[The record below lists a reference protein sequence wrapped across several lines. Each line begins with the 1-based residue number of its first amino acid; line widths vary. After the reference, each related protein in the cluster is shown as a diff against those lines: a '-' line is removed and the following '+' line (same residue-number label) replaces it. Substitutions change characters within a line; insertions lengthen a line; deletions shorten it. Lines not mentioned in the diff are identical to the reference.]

1 MHTHT
6 INLGILAHV
15 DAGKTSLAERLLYEA
30 GAISRP
36 GRVDD
41 GTTRTDSMD
50 IERRRGITVRTNV
63 ASFAVG
69 DVQVNLID
77 TPGHSDFI
85 AEVERSLA
93 VLDAAVL
100 VVSAVEGVQ
109 SQTVVLWRA
118 LRRLA
123 VPTLI
128 LINKIDRRGADPAR
142 VLGEIGRRLAGPACV
157 RLLPLTDALTPGA
170 PDAATRTIPM
180 TDPRIIDVLAS
191 LDDRVLR
198 AAVAALGADSGHAD
212 AGTGDS
218 GGDRAGASGAQ
229 GDQEIRD
236 SEGAGA
242 RPSRRAVTVGLAL
255 RSARSQVRGGK
266 LVPVAAGSA
275 LTGAGVADLLAALP
289 RLLPWARAATPAL
302 SGVVYKVEY
311 AEHGRLAH
319 CRMFGGE
326 LRVRDRAA
334 AGNGRPGV
342 ITSVERSTPHGWA
355 ETGVAAA
362 GDVVRVRGLAAASVG
377 AWVGQAIPGR
387 VTRQFPRPALESV
400 ADPVD
405 PAQRGRLFAALQELA
420 EADPL
425 INLRLDDERHE
436 IAVSLYGEVQK
447 EVIADLLAE
456 QFGVAVTFRPTVT
469 VHIERITGTGAAHA
483 VISEHTTPYLATLGV
498 RVEPGTVGAGL
509 SCELEVERGSMPPAF
524 FAATW
529 EGVRTGLAQGLSGW
543 EIPDARVVLTRT
555 GYWPRQS
562 AMHRKFNKNVSSV
575 GADFRNLAPVLVHD
589 ALRQAR
595 TIVCEPVETFQL
607 EIPAGALPVVTVTLA
622 RLAGLITGTEA
633 EASGALTLTG
643 AIPTRNIQS
652 LLALLPEQ
660 TSGEAVFTSE
670 VTHYSPLAGPPPTR
684 PRVGPDPLDRET
696 WFRARPR

>member
-1 MHTHT
+1 LHTL
-6 INLGILAHV
+6 NLGILAHV
-15 DAGKTSLAERLLYEA
+15 DAGKTSLTERLLYEA
-30 GAISRP
+30 GAIPEP

-63 ASFAVG
+63 ASFAVR

-128 LINKIDRRGADPAR
+128 FVNKIDRGGADPAR
-142 VLGEIGRRLAGPACV
+142 VLAEISRRLTAPSGV
-157 RLLPLTDALTPGA
+157 RPLPLTDVLTPDVLTPDALTPDALASDMLAPGGPSAGPAGVGA
-170 PDAATRTIPM
+170 PRVSTRPVPL
-180 TDPRIIDVLAS
+180 TDPRALDVLAA

-198 AAVAALGADSGHAD
+198 AALTGLAAAREPAVSAD
-212 AGTGDS
+212 
-218 GGDRAGASGAQ
+218 
-229 GDQEIRD
+229 
-236 SEGAGA
+236 
-242 RPSRRAVTVGLAL
+242 LAL
-255 RSARSQVRGGK
+255 RSARAQVRRCL

-275 LTGAGVADLLAALP
+275 LTGAGVTDLLATLP
-289 RLLPWARAATPAL
+289 RLLPWARAAPRDL
-302 SGVVYKVEY
+302 SGVIYKIEH

-319 CRMFGGE
+319 CRIFGGE

-334 AGNGRPGV
+334 LGAGRPEV
-342 ITSVERSTPHGWA
+342 ITSLERSTPQGWTPA
-355 ETGVAAA
+355 GTAGA
-362 GDVVRVRGLAAASVG
+362 GDVVRVRGLAAATIG
-377 AWVGQAIPGR
+377 AWVGQVIPGH

-400 ADPVD
+400 VDPVD

-425 INLRLDDERHE
+425 INLRRTGEGHE

-447 EVIADLLAE
+447 EVIADLLAG

-469 VHIERITGTGAAHA
+469 VHVERIAGTGASFAI
-483 VISEHTTPYLATLGV
+483 VSEHTTPYLATLGF
-498 RVEPGTVGAGL
+498 RVAPAAVGSGL
-509 SCELEVERGSMPPAF
+509 TCDLEVERGAMPPAF

-529 EGVRTGLAQGLSGW
+529 EGVRTALAQGLSGW
-543 EIPDARVVLTRT
+543 EIPDARVVLTHT
-555 GYWPRQS
+555 GYYPRQS
-562 AMHRKFNKNVSSV
+562 AMHQKFNKNVSSV
-575 GADFRNLAPVLVHD
+575 GADFRNLAPVLVHE

-595 TIVCEPVETFQL
+595 TVVCEPVETFHL
-607 EIPAGALPVVTVTLA
+607 EIPASALPVVTVALA
-622 RLAGLITGTEA
+622 HLSGLITGTQA
-633 EASGALTLTG
+633 DGLSAALALTGT
-643 AIPTRNIQS
+643 IPTRNVQS
-652 LLALLPEQ
+652 LLAQLPEQ

-670 VTHYSPLAGPPPTR
+670 VTHYTPVAGPPPAR
-684 PRVGPDPLDRET
+684 PRIGPDPLDRET

>member
-1 MHTHT
+1 LSHATHT

-15 DAGKTSLAERLLYEA
+15 DAGKTSLTERLLYEA
-30 GAISRP
+30 GAISAP

-63 ASFAVG
+63 ASFAVGDGVGDGVG

-128 LINKIDRRGADPAR
+128 FVNKIDRGGADPAR
-142 VLGEIGRRLAGPACV
+142 VLGEIDRRLTAPDGVRTLALTDVLAPGTVNAGTRPV
-157 RLLPLTDALTPGA
+157 PLTDS
-170 PDAATRTIPM
+170 RV
-180 TDPRIIDVLAS
+180 IDVLAS

-198 AAVAALGADSGHAD
+198 AALAEPPGSGET
-212 AGTGDS
+212 AGS
-218 GGDRAGASGAQ
+218 G
-229 GDQEIRD
+229 EL
-236 SEGAGA
+236 
-242 RPSRRAVTVGLAL
+242 AVSAGLAL
-255 RSARSQVRGGK
+255 RAARAQVRRCL
-266 LVPVAAGSA
+266 LVPVAVGSA
-275 LTGAGVADLLAALP
+275 LTGAGVPDLLAALP
-289 RLLPWARAATPAL
+289 RLLPWARESACGL
-302 SGVVYKVEY
+302 SGVVYKIEH
-311 AEHGRLAH
+311 AERGRLAH
-319 CRMFGGE
+319 CRIFGGE

-334 AGNGRPGV
+334 AGEGRPGV
-342 ITSVERSTPHGWA
+342 ITSLERSTPQGWSQ
-355 ETGVAAA
+355 TGAATA
-362 GDVVRVRGLAAASVG
+362 GDVVRVRGLASATVG
-377 AWVGQAIPGR
+377 AWVGQVIPGR

-400 ADPVD
+400 VDPVD

-447 EVIADLLAE
+447 EVIAALLAE
-456 QFGVAVTFRPTVT
+456 QFGVAVSFRPTVT
-469 VHIERITGTGAAHA
+469 VHIERIAGTGAAFA
-483 VISEHTTPYLATLGV
+483 ISSERTTPYLATLGF
-498 RVEPGTVGAGL
+498 RVEPAAVGSGL
-509 SCELEVERGSMPPAF
+509 TCDLEVELGSMPPAF

-529 EGVRTGLAQGLSGW
+529 EGVRTALAQGLSGW
-543 EIPDARVVLTRT
+543 EIPDARVVLTHT

-562 AMHRKFNKNVSSV
+562 AMHQKFNKNVSSV
-575 GADFRNLAPVLVHD
+575 GADFRNLAPVLVHES
-589 ALRQAR
+589 LRQAR
-595 TIVCEPVETFQL
+595 TVVCEPIETFQL
-607 EIPAGALPVVTVTLA
+607 EIPVAALPVVTVTLA
-622 RLAGLITGTEA
+622 RLSGLVTGTEA
-633 EASGALTLTG
+633 DAAPAALTLTG
-643 AIPTRNIQS
+643 TIPTRNVQP
-652 LLALLPEQ
+652 LLAQLPEQ

-670 VTHYSPLAGPPPTR
+670 VTHYTPVTGPAPER
-684 PRVGPDPLDRET
+684 PRIGPNPLDRET

>member
-1 MHTHT
+1 MSHATHT

-15 DAGKTSLAERLLYEA
+15 DAGKTSLTERLLYEA
-30 GAISRP
+30 GAISAP
-36 GRVDD
+36 GSVDD

-63 ASFAVG
+63 ASFVVG

-100 VVSAVEGVQ
+100 IVSAVEGVQ

-118 LRRLA
+118 LRRLG

-128 LINKIDRRGADPAR
+128 FVNKIDRRGADPAR
-142 VLGEIGRRLAGPACV
+142 VLAEIGRRLTAPGRVLA
-157 RLLPLTDALTPGA
+157 LPLTDVQAPGA
-170 PDAATRTIPM
+170 PGARIRRVPP
-180 TDPRIIDVLAS
+180 TDPRVIDVLAT

-198 AAVAALGADSGHAD
+198 AALAEPTISDDATASDDAAASGRPAV
-212 AGTGDS
+212 S
-218 GGDRAGASGAQ
+218 GGA
-229 GDQEIRD
+229 
-236 SEGAGA
+236 
-242 RPSRRAVTVGLAL
+242 TVSAELAL
-255 RSARSQVRGGK
+255 RSARAEVRRCR

-275 LTGAGVADLLAALP
+275 LTGAGVPDLLAALP
-289 RLLPWARAATPAL
+289 ALLPWARQSACAL
-302 SGVVYKVEY
+302 SGVVYKIEH
-311 AEHGRLAH
+311 AERGRLAH
-319 CRMFGGE
+319 CRIFGGE

-334 AGNGRPGV
+334 AGEGRPAV
-342 ITSVERSTPHGWA
+342 ITSLERSTPQGWA
-355 ETGVAAA
+355 QTGVATA
-362 GDVVRVRGLAAASVG
+362 GDVVRVRGLASATVG

-387 VTRQFPRPALESV
+387 VTRQFPRPALESAV
-400 ADPVD
+400 DPVD

-425 INLRLDDERHE
+425 INLRLDDDRHE

-447 EVIADLLAE
+447 EVIAALLAE

-469 VHIERITGTGAAHA
+469 VHVERITGTGAAFA
-483 VISEHTTPYLATLGV
+483 IASEHTTPYLATLGF
-498 RVEPGTVGAGL
+498 RVEPAPVGAGL
-509 SCELEVERGSMPPAF
+509 SCDLEVELGSMPPAF

-529 EGVRTGLAQGLSGW
+529 EGVKAALAQGLSGW

-562 AMHRKFNKNVSSV
+562 AMHQKFNKNVSSV

-589 ALRQAR
+589 ALRQAG
-595 TIVCEPVETFQL
+595 TVVCEPVEAFRL
-607 EIPAGALPVVTVTLA
+607 EIPVGALPVVTVTLA
-622 RLAGLITGTEA
+622 RLTGLVTGTEA
-633 EASGALTLTG
+633 DGAAALTLTG
-643 AIPTRNIQS
+643 TIPTRNVQP
-652 LLALLPEQ
+652 LLAQLPEQ

-670 VTHYSPLAGPPPTR
+670 VTHYTPVTGPPPVR
-684 PRVGPDPLDRET
+684 PRIGPDPLDRET

>member
-1 MHTHT
+1 MSHVTHT
-6 INLGILAHV
+6 LNLGILAHV
-15 DAGKTSLAERLLYEA
+15 DAGKTSLTERLLYEA
-30 GAISRP
+30 GAISAP

-63 ASFAVG
+63 ASFAIG

-128 LINKIDRRGADPAR
+128 FINKIDRAGADPAR
-142 VLGEIGRRLAGPACV
+142 VLGEIDRRLTAPGGV
-157 RLLPLTDALTPGA
+157 RVLPLTDVRNPGS
-170 PDAATRTIPM
+170 AAADTRPVPL
-180 TDPRIIDVLAS
+180 TDPRVIDVLTL

-198 AAVAALGADSGHAD
+198 AALSEPPSAPDSTAARGPVAS
-212 AGTGDS
+212 
-218 GGDRAGASGAQ
+218 
-229 GDQEIRD
+229 RD
-236 SEGAGA
+236 PGVSA
-242 RPSRRAVTVGLAL
+242 GLAE
-255 RSARSQVRGGK
+255 RSARAQIRRCA
-266 LVPVAAGSA
+266 LAPVAAGSA
-275 LTGAGVADLLAALP
+275 LTGSGVPDLLAALP
-289 RLLPWARAATPAL
+289 ALLPWARESGCAL
-302 SGVVYKVEY
+302 SGVVYKI
-311 AEHGRLAH
+311 EHGERGRLAH
-319 CRMFGGE
+319 CRIFGGE

-334 AGNGRPGV
+334 AGKGRPGV
-342 ITSVERSTPHGWA
+342 ITSLERSTPLGWTQ
-355 ETGVAAA
+355 TGAAAA
-362 GDVVRVRGLAAASVG
+362 GDVVRMRGLANATVG

-400 ADPVD
+400 VDPVD

-447 EVIADLLAE
+447 EVIAALLAE

-469 VHIERITGTGAAHA
+469 VHIERITGTGAAFASSSDH
-483 VISEHTTPYLATLGV
+483 STPYLATLGI
-498 RVEPGTVGAGL
+498 RVEPAAVGAGI
-509 SCELEVERGSMPPAF
+509 SCDLEVELGSMPPAF

-543 EIPDARVVLTRT
+543 EIPDARVVLTHT

-562 AMHRKFNKNVSSV
+562 AMHQKFNKNVSSV
-575 GADFRNLAPVLVHD
+575 GADFRHLAPVLVHD

-595 TIVCEPVETFQL
+595 TVVCEPVETFQL
-607 EIPAGALPVVTVTLA
+607 EIPIGALPVVTVTVA
-622 RLAGLITGTEA
+622 RLSGLVTGTEA
-633 EASGALTLTG
+633 DAAAGAGTALTLTG
-643 AIPTRNIQS
+643 TIPTRNVQP
-652 LLALLPEQ
+652 LLAQLPEQ

-670 VTHYSPLAGPPPTR
+670 VTRYTPVAGPPPLR
-684 PRVGPDPLDRET
+684 PRIGPDPLDRET

>member
-1 MHTHT
+1 MSHVTHT

-15 DAGKTSLAERLLYEA
+15 DAGKTSLTERLLYEA
-30 GAISRP
+30 GAISAP

-63 ASFAVG
+63 ASFAAG

-128 LINKIDRRGADPAR
+128 FINKIDRGGADPDR
-142 VLGEIGRRLAGPACV
+142 VLAAIGRRLAEPDGV
-157 RLLPLTDALTPGA
+157 RTLGLTDVLAAGTVSASTQPVPLTDA
-170 PDAATRTIPM
+170 RV
-180 TDPRIIDVLAS
+180 IDVLAMQ
-191 LDDRVLR
+191 DDRVLR
-198 AAVAALGADSGHAD
+198 AALDG
-212 AGTGDS
+212 
-218 GGDRAGASGAQ
+218 
-229 GDQEIRD
+229 
-236 SEGAGA
+236 
-242 RPSRRAVTVGLAL
+242 PAVSAGLAE
-255 RSARSQVRGGK
+255 RSARAQIRRCA
-266 LVPVAAGSA
+266 LAPVAAGSA
-275 LTGAGVADLLAALP
+275 LTGSGVPDLLAALP
-289 RLLPWARAATPAL
+289 TLLPWARESGCAL
-302 SGVVYKVEY
+302 SGVVYKI
-311 AEHGRLAH
+311 EHGERGRLAH
-319 CRMFGGE
+319 CRIFGGE

-334 AGNGRPGV
+334 AGAGRPGL
-342 ITSVERSTPHGWA
+342 ITSLERSTPQGWA
-355 ETGVAAA
+355 QAGAATA
-362 GDVVRVRGLAAASVG
+362 GDVVRVRGLASATVG

-400 ADPVD
+400 VDPVD
-405 PAQRGRLFAALQELA
+405 RAQRGRLFAALQELA

-447 EVIADLLAE
+447 EVIAALLAE

-469 VHIERITGTGAAHA
+469 VHIERIAGTGAAFA
-483 VISEHTTPYLATLGV
+483 ISSEHTTPYLATLGV
-498 RVEPGTVGAGL
+498 RVEPAVVGAGL
-509 SCELEVERGSMPPAF
+509 CCDLEVELGSMPPAF

-543 EIPDARVVLTRT
+543 EIPDARVVLTHT

-562 AMHRKFNKNVSSV
+562 AMHQKFNKNVSSV

-589 ALRQAR
+589 ALRQAQ
-595 TIVCEPVETFQL
+595 TVVCEPVETFQL
-607 EIPAGALPVVTVTLA
+607 EIPVGALPVVTVTLA
-622 RLAGLITGTEA
+622 RMSGLVTGTEA
-633 EASGALTLTG
+633 DGGAAAALTLTG
-643 AIPTRNIQS
+643 TIPTRNVQP
-652 LLALLPEQ
+652 LLAQLPEQ

-670 VTHYSPLAGPPPTR
+670 VTHYTPVTGSPPVR
-684 PRVGPDPLDRET
+684 PRIGPDPLDRET

>member
-1 MHTHT
+1 LSHATHT

-15 DAGKTSLAERLLYEA
+15 DAGKTSLTERLLYEA
-30 GAISRP
+30 GAISAP
-36 GRVDD
+36 GSVDD

-63 ASFAVG
+63 ASSAVG
-69 DVQVNLID
+69 DAQVNLID

-128 LINKIDRRGADPAR
+128 FINKIDRGGADPAR
-142 VLGEIGRRLAGPACV
+142 VLAEIGRRLTGPAGMPT
-157 RLLPLTDALTPGA
+157 LPLTDVTAAGTVSAVTRPVPLTDERA
-170 PDAATRTIPM
+170 
-180 TDPRIIDVLAS
+180 IDVLAT

-198 AAVAALGADSGHAD
+198 AALAELPSPAEAAASRELAW
-212 AGTGDS
+212 
-218 GGDRAGASGAQ
+218 SGAA
-229 GDQEIRD
+229 
-236 SEGAGA
+236 AGSRELGVSA
-242 RPSRRAVTVGLAL
+242 RVAV
-255 RSARSQVRGGK
+255 RSARALVGRCQ

-275 LTGAGVADLLAALP
+275 LTGAGVPDLLAGLP
-289 RLLPWARAATPAL
+289 ALLPWARGSDCAL
-302 SGVVYKVEY
+302 SAVIYKI
-311 AEHGRLAH
+311 EHTERGRLAH
-319 CRMFGGE
+319 CRVFDGE
-326 LRVRDRAA
+326 LRVRDRLAV
-334 AGNGRPGV
+334 GKGRPAV
-342 ITSVERSTPHGWA
+342 ITSLERSTPHGWA
-355 ETGVAAA
+355 QTAAA
-362 GDVVRVRGLAAASVG
+362 TTGDVVRIRGLASATVG
-377 AWVGQAIPGR
+377 AWLGRAIPGRAIPGR
-387 VTRQFPRPALESV
+387 VARQFPRPALESV
-400 ADPVD
+400 VDPVV

-447 EVIADLLAE
+447 EVIAALLADE
-456 QFGVAVTFRPTVT
+456 FGVDVSFRPTVT
-469 VHIERITGTGAAHA
+469 VHIERIAGTGAAFA
-483 VISEHTTPYLATLGV
+483 ISSEHTTPYLATLGF
-498 RVEPGTVGAGL
+498 RVEPAAVGSGL
-509 SCELEVERGSMPPAF
+509 SCDLAIELGSMPPAF

-529 EGVRTGLAQGLSGW
+529 EGVRTALAQGLSGW
-543 EIPDARVVLTRT
+543 EIPDARVVLTHT

-562 AMHRKFNKNVSSV
+562 AMHQKFNKNVSSV
-575 GADFRNLAPVLVHD
+575 GADFRNLAPVLVHE

-595 TIVCEPVETFQL
+595 TVVCEPVETFRL
-607 EIPAGALPVVTVTLA
+607 EIPAGALPMVTVTLA
-622 RLAGLITGTEA
+622 RLSGLVTGTEA
-633 EASGALTLTG
+633 DGTAATLTLTG
-643 AIPTRNIQS
+643 TIPTRNVQS
-652 LLALLPEQ
+652 LLAQLPEQ

-670 VTHYSPLAGPPPTR
+670 VTHYTPVTGPPPVR
-684 PRVGPDPLDRET
+684 PRIGPDPLDRET

>member
-1 MHTHT
+1 LSHATHT

-15 DAGKTSLAERLLYEA
+15 DAGKTSLTERLLYEA
-30 GAISRP
+30 GAISAP
-36 GRVDD
+36 GSVDD

-128 LINKIDRRGADPAR
+128 FINKIDRGGADPAR
-142 VLGEIGRRLAGPACV
+142 VLGEIGRRLTAPGRV
-157 RLLPLTDALTPGA
+157 RTLPLTDVLAPGG
-170 PDAATRTIPM
+170 PDAGTRPVPL
-180 TDPRIIDVLAS
+180 TDPRVIDVLAS

-198 AAVAALGADSGHAD
+198 AALAETTVS
-212 AGTGDS
+212 
-218 GGDRAGASGAQ
+218 AGA
-229 GDQEIRD
+229 
-236 SEGAGA
+236 
-242 RPSRRAVTVGLAL
+242 TVSAELAL
-255 RSARSQVRGGK
+255 RSARAEVRRCQ

-275 LTGAGVADLLAALP
+275 LTGAGVPDLLAALP
-289 RLLPWARAATPAL
+289 ALLPWAGESARAL
-302 SGVVYKVEY
+302 SGVVYKIEH
-311 AEHGRLAH
+311 AERGRLAH
-319 CRMFGGE
+319 CRIFGGE

-334 AGNGRPGV
+334 AGEGRPGV
-342 ITSVERSTPHGWA
+342 ITSLERSTPQGWA
-355 ETGVAAA
+355 RTGAATA
-362 GDVVRVRGLAAASVG
+362 GDVVRVRGLASATVG

-400 ADPVD
+400 VDPVV

-425 INLRLDDERHE
+425 INLRLDDDRHE

-447 EVIADLLAE
+447 EVIAALLAE

-469 VHIERITGTGAAHA
+469 VHIERITGTGAAFA
-483 VISEHTTPYLATLGV
+483 ILSEHTTPYLATLGF
-498 RVEPGTVGAGL
+498 RVEPAAVGAGL
-509 SCELEVERGSMPPAF
+509 SCDLEVERGSMPPAF
-524 FAATW
+524 FAAAW
-529 EGVRTGLAQGLSGW
+529 EGVRTGLAQGRSGW
-543 EIPDARVVLTRT
+543 EIPDARVVLTHT

-562 AMHRKFNKNVSSV
+562 AMHQKFNKNVSSV
-575 GADFRNLAPVLVHD
+575 AADFRNLAPVLVHD

-595 TIVCEPVETFQL
+595 TVVCEPVETFRL
-607 EIPAGALPVVTVTLA
+607 EIPAGALAMVTVTLA
-622 RLAGLITGTEA
+622 RLSGLVTGTEVDGA
-633 EASGALTLTG
+633 AALTLTG
-643 AIPTRNIQS
+643 TIPTRNVQP
-652 LLALLPEQ
+652 LLAQLPEQ

-670 VTHYSPLAGPPPTR
+670 VTHYTPVTGPPPVR
-684 PRVGPDPLDRET
+684 ARIGPDPLDRET